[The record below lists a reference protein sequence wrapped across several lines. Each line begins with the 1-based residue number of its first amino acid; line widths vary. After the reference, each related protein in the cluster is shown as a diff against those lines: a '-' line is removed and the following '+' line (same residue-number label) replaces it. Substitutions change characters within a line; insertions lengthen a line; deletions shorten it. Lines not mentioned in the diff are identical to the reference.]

1 MAARAD
7 GAAGRCTR
15 LLQHCIDHGTSVAQ
29 CRVACEEWHHAP
41 AWPSVA
47 IANTPSQYFI
57 RCLNPLL
64 CDLSSPA
71 DVVIRRWRVMRRGR
85 REYLCDLT
93 QKNFEIRS
101 WSAAVTV
108 AMSATGASAMACY
121 GGQPASSF
129 QNAVTVLHLE
139 TKLKLYIPTDSYK
152 LYLYLS
158 QLSARCQQGSSQR
171 VSAPDASARRWL
183 PPREPL
189 SLRRCRARA
198 PCRGA
203 RCETPPMGT
212 GARLAAL

>member
-1 MAARAD
+1 MV
-7 GAAGRCTR
+7 G
-15 LLQHCIDHGTSVAQ
+15 
-29 CRVACEEWHHAP
+29 
-41 AWPSVA
+41 
-47 IANTPSQYFI
+47 
-57 RCLNPLL
+57 
-64 CDLSSPA
+64 
-71 DVVIRRWRVMRRGR
+71 RRGPGHVGHR
-85 REYLCDLT
+85 GVRHGLLRGSTCLEFSKCRY
-93 QKNFEIRS
+93 RS
-101 WSAAVTV
+101 PF
-108 AMSATGASAMACY
+108 G
-121 GGQPASSF
+121 
-129 QNAVTVLHLE
+129 